1 MSTSNPA
8 WETQKTE
15 LELPEE
21 INLQLEVANVGSRT
35 LAILVDLAFCGMV
48 LFVVYSLTILLARD
62 MTGDLVTRFSS
73 HAMTILLLLL
83 IFGFQWGYFNLFE
96 WLWNGQTPGKRLLHL
111 RVIKVDGT
119 PVSWI
124 DVLLRNLSRPIDT
137 FGPMGLIGLLMIFV
151 SRKAQRLG
159 DLMARTLVIHET
171 KIDWSIF
178 DEIKSVVGSTQD
190 IVCHAPSVRL
200 ASAQWELLHR
210 YLNRR
215 EQLQA
220 DVRQRLALSLQET
233 LKPLVKGTDLELST
247 LPPEDWLM
255 ELARRT

>member
-1 MSTSNPA
+1 MSTSSPS
-8 WETQKTE
+8 WEARKTE

-21 INLQLEVANVGSRT
+21 IDLQLEVANVGSRT
-35 LAILVDLAFCGMV
+35 LAILIDLALCGMV
-48 LFVVYSLTILLARD
+48 LFVVYSLTLLIDRD
-62 MTGDLVTRFSS
+62 TTGDLITRFSG

-111 RVIKVDGT
+111 RVIKIDGT

-137 FGPMGLIGLLMIFV
+137 FGPMALIGLMMIFI

-159 DLMARTLVIHET
+159 DLIARTLVIHET
-171 KIDWSIF
+171 EIDWSIF
-178 DEIKSVVGSTQD
+178 DEIKSSAVSSQGRLF
-190 IVCHAPSVRL
+190 HAPSIHL
-200 ASAQWELLHR
+200 TSAQWELLHR

-215 EQLQA
+215 DHLQA
-220 DVRQRLALSLQET
+220 DVRQRLALSLYEN
-233 LKPLVKGTDLELST
+233 LRPLVKGTDLELFT
-247 LPPEDWLM
+247 LSPEDWLV